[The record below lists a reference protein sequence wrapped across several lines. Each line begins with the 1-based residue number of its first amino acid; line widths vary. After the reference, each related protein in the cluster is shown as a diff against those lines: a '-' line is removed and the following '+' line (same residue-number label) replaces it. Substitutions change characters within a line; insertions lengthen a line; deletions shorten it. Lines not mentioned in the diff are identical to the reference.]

1 MESYCFCILLAYGS
15 AVFSNTNTDVT
26 KLCRINYA
34 LFEEIET
41 EDVERTRDVYKYAKV
56 DIHLR
61 FRKGYLSKY
70 HLIV

>member
-1 MESYCFCILLAYGS
+1 MESYCCCILLAYGS

-41 EDVERTRDVYKYAKV
+41 EDIERTRDVYRYAKV
-56 DIHLR
+56 YIHLR
-61 FRKGYLSKY
+61 FGHGYFVKY